1 MRGDMFAMNPDVYI
15 NTVNCVG
22 VMGKGIALEF
32 KRRFPVMFEKYRMA
46 CQNKQVVP
54 GKMLVYVLP
63 MGDVIVNFPTK
74 RHWKDNSR
82 LEDIEA
88 GLDDLLTYLKGVEK
102 YHPAAVVAIPALG
115 CGNGGL
121 DWRIVK
127 DKIVQKLQGLTLKIL
142 IFEPGGAFN
151 GKATVVE

>member
-1 MRGDMFAMNPDVYI
+1 MFAMNPDVYI

-32 KRRFPVMFEKYRMA
+32 KRRYPAMFKKYQVA
-46 CQNKQVVP
+46 CKNKEVTP
-54 GKMLVYVLP
+54 GKMWLYNQLC
-63 MGDVIVNFPTK
+63 GDIILNFPTK
-74 RHWKDNSR
+74 RHWKDQSR
-82 LEDIEA
+82 MEDIES
-88 GLDDLLTYLKGVEK
+88 GLDDLLMYLKHIEWTF
-102 YHPAAVVAIPALG
+102 PEAVVAIPALG

-142 IFEPGGAFN
+142 VFEPGGEFN